1 MVGKKLEKEWSEVGR
16 KSGKHGVREINNV
29 LTLER
34 RLKNIHWS

>member
-16 KSGKHGVREINNV
+16 KSGELGVREINNV

-34 RLKNIHWS
+34 RLKSIHWI